1 MTTRTSW
8 RQTLRPR
15 QWLKLVVYS
24 LLLVNFIHYFLD
36 DIERA
41 RHVAHFGWGWNDW
54 TANFATTMDEL
65 AWFMLLL
72 VLELETYLLS
82 DGAFT
87 RGRVAA
93 LNFVKVIC
101 YLTIGHTIF
110 VFAKYVIDLADAV
123 RIVDTHLCAFADQ
136 GLSFTRNLAFW
147 ELNATN
153 CTEPS
158 SNNEFFLLLQ
168 NQAITDAQ
176 GMVIEYELAIAD
188 LIEVVVWL
196 VILLFIELMIKIQDR
211 GISSNLFLSFAT
223 LSKSLLYGVL
233 WLVAGYWAFRGH
245 WIFAWDETLWILGFM
260 AISMNLS
267 DWRKELAVK

>member
-1 MTTRTSW
+1 M
-8 RQTLRPR
+8 
-15 QWLKLVVYS
+15 YS

-101 YLTIGHTIF
+101 YVTIGHTIF
-110 VFAKYVIDLADAV
+110 VFAKYVVDLADAV
-123 RIVDTHLCAFADQ
+123 RLVDTHLCAFADQ
-136 GLSFTRNLAFW
+136 GLSFSRKSGFLGVECD
-147 ELNATN
+147 ELHPAILQQRVFP
-153 CTEPS
+153 PS
-158 SNNEFFLLLQ
+158 GRHK
-168 NQAITDAQ
+168 QAITDAP
-176 GMVIEYELAIAD
+176 GMVIEYELAD
-188 LIEVVVWL
+188 S
-196 VILLFIELMIKIQDR
+196 R
-211 GISSNLFLSFAT
+211 
-223 LSKSLLYGVL
+223 
-233 WLVAGYWAFRGH
+233 
-245 WIFAWDETLWILGFM
+245 
-260 AISMNLS
+260 S
-267 DWRKELAVK
+267 D